1 MGVATFL
8 ALLVTGQMLGSIIFD
23 HFGWL
28 GLTQRPVDAP
38 RLLGV
43 ALFIEGVVLIRR

>member
-1 MGVATFL
+1 MITAL
-8 ALLVTGQMLGSIIFD
+8 AFD

-28 GLTQRPVDAP
+28 GILERHIDLP

-43 ALFIEGVVLIRR
+43 ALLIGGVVLIRR

>member
-1 MGVATFL
+1 MIAAL
-8 ALLVTGQMLGSIIFD
+8 AVD

-28 GLTQRPVDAP
+28 GVPERQIDLP

-43 ALFIEGVVLIRR
+43 ALLVGGVVLIRR

>member
-1 MGVATFL
+1 MGAATFL
-8 ALLVTGQMLGSIIFD
+8 ALLFTGQMLGSIIFD

-28 GLTQRPVDAP
+28 GLTQRPVDAR
-38 RLLGV
+38 RLLGI

>member
-1 MGVATFL
+1 MITAL
-8 ALLVTGQMLGSIIFD
+8 AFD

-28 GLTQRPVDAP
+28 GIPERHIDLP

-43 ALFIEGVVLIRR
+43 ALLIGGVVLIRRQ